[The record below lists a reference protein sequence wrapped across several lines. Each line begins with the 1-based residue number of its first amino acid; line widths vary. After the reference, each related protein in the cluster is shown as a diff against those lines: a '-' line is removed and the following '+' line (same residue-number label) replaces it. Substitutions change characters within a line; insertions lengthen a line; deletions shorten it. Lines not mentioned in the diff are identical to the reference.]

1 MIFNIG
7 GSKASSS
14 SQSES
19 SSSSFDNMDASSFDF
34 GMNSSRSGGSSSS
47 SSRIAFEDIFAQM
60 FGGAAGAAAGI
71 DTGVT
76 SSAANMLFSSGLGFI
91 DELGGGGAGRD
102 FLAGQ
107 MNDSGEIVDS
117 QIDQLGTDIGKFLS
131 DKVNPAIKSSGIQ
144 AGSLGGSRGEVQRGM
159 AADSALQEFVR
170 GSTGIRASERDR
182 MTGIASG
189 IMGSD
194 AARNQSALSM
204 LPSLFGLA
212 ESGAMASLSPFA
224 MLSQILGPQTVLTDS
239 ESSQL
244 AESLGINMGG
254 SSTVGRAASESSS
267 TSSSES
273 SSMSFSGG
281 MGK

>member
-7 GSKASSS
+7 GSKSSS
-14 SQSES
+14 SSRSDS
-19 SSSSFDNMDASSFDF
+19 SSSSFDNLDQSSFDF
-34 GMNSSRSGGSSSS
+34 GRNSSMSRGSSGSSS
-47 SSRIAFEDIFAQM
+47 RVAFEDIFAQM

-76 SSAANMLFSSGLGFI
+76 SSAANMLFSSGLGFM

-102 FLAGQ
+102 YLVGQ
-107 MNDSGEIVDS
+107 MDDSGQIVES

-131 DKVNPAIKSSGIQ
+131 DKVNPAMKSSGIQ

-159 AADSALQEFVR
+159 ATESALQEFVR

-189 IMGSD
+189 VMGSD
-194 AARNQSALSM
+194 ATRSQSALSM

-212 ESGAMASLSPFA
+212 ESGAMADLSPFA
-224 MLSQILGPQTVLTDS
+224 ALSQILGPQTVLTDS

-244 AESLGINMGG
+244 AESLGINIGG
-254 SSTVGRAASESSS
+254 SSTTGRAAAQSRATSSS
-267 TSSSES
+267 TSKSA
-273 SSMSFSGG
+273 SFGG
-281 MGK
+281 GQGK